1 MSLLFSFFLCS
12 HYTSFPLSIFN
23 LLFYS
28 PLPFFFC
35 FSHPFVISLFV
46 SHPSPLIPHPDFTFV
61 SYSTFDFPLS
71 PFPPSFG
78 HPVIPPYFCFFLP
91 LVPPSLPPLLP
102 LLLCRVWEVTTG
114 EVLNTLIHHNEAVLH
129 LRFANGLMVTCSK
142 DRSIAVWDM
151 ASPTDISLRRV
162 LVGHRAAV
170 NVVDFDDKY
179 IVSASGDRTIKVT
192 RATVHELKETN
203 LIKSA

>member
-91 LVPPSLPPLLP
+91 LVPPSLPPSLPFYLSSSAGCGKWRQVRYWTHWSTTMRQFFICALLTAWWSPAPRTGQLPSGTWP
-102 LLLCRVWEVTTG
+102 LLLTSAYVVSLWDTG
-114 EVLNTLIHHNEAVLH
+114 LL
-129 LRFANGLMVTCSK
+129 
-142 DRSIAVWDM
+142 
-151 ASPTDISLRRV
+151 
-162 LVGHRAAV
+162 
-170 NVVDFDDKY
+170 
-179 IVSASGDRTIKVT
+179 
-192 RATVHELKETN
+192 
-203 LIKSA
+203 